1 VKAAPEIVSSARIE
15 ITANVF
21 IPQSSVLIVAKNVK
35 ARRIFWTNK
44 GYYRGPR
51 GGASSAIS
59 PARAISVDS
68 LYRRAIAPAVYDPAK
83 YRWARLFTTHSDEDA
98 HQSVALPGGY
108 R

>member
-21 IPQSSVLIVAKNVK
+21 IPQSSVPIVAKNVR
-35 ARRIFWTNK
+35 AWRIFWTNK

-51 GGASSAIS
+51 GGGLFDHLTRRRDQRRRPVPTSDSTRGLLLCKISAG
-59 PARAISVDS
+59 
-68 LYRRAIAPAVYDPAK
+68 
-83 YRWARLFTTHSDEDA
+83 RLFTTHSDGNG
-98 HQSVALPGGY
+98 HQRLALPGGY

>member
-15 ITANVF
+15 MTANVF
-21 IPQSSVLIVAKNVK
+21 IPRSSVPIVAKNVR
-35 ARRIFWTNK
+35 AWRIFWTNK
-44 GYYRGPR
+44 GYYRGLPGR
-51 GGASSAIS
+51 SFIGHLIRS
-59 PARAISVDS
+59 RD
-68 LYRRAIAPAVYDPAK
+68 RRRRPVQTAIAPAAYDPAK